1 MNFIASYSLLET
13 SITTTIIKTDKSE
26 KTKSV
31 IPTDKSYL
39 FNIKF
44 VWGIYYS
51 NIILGNYKIIL

>member
-13 SITTTIIKTDKSE
+13 SMTTTIIKQARLRKQ
-26 KTKSV
+26 SV
-31 IPTDKSYL
+31 IPTDESHL

-51 NIILGNYKIIL
+51 NIILDNYKIIL

>member
-13 SITTTIIKTDKSE
+13 SITTTIIKQTRLRKQ
-26 KTKSV
+26 SV
-31 IPTDKSYL
+31 IPTYESRL

-51 NIILGNYKIIL
+51 NIILDNYKIIL

>member
-13 SITTTIIKTDKSE
+13 SITTIIKQTRLRKQ
-26 KTKSV
+26 SV
-31 IPTDKSYL
+31 IPTDESHL

-51 NIILGNYKIIL
+51 NIILDNNKIIL